1 MKNLLDLD
9 DEENIDSFI
18 DMEAV
23 LNDPELNRELLQL
36 QNEIYDLPRK
46 QPIDRLMNGNDRK
59 SHEREEGI

>member
-36 QNEIYDLPRK
+36 QNEIYDLPKK
-46 QPIDRLMNGNDRK
+46 QPIDRLMNGNNRK
-59 SHEREEGI
+59 CDEREEG